1 MSELKERLLPA
12 IKSRADVK
20 SKRISVSKLLKMS
33 GMENYFNVCCSRIIQ
48 ESDTEELEAAGIEID
63 MGITLGQYDVHL
75 NSNGFLK
82 SKRVLLG
89 YIPEKTLED
98 VFISLCYEEQITMQ
112 VNSLAQMLRNIKTGE
127 LIKGFLEMAV
137 WHKKTCQNEY
147 LEDTQRY
154 YILELFYR
162 SHLWQAVRKLHGA
175 AADGYQ
181 RIKYRRIISELT
193 KSAAA
198 QYRR

>member
-48 ESDTEELEAAGIEID
+48 EGDTEELEAAGIEID
-63 MGITLGQYDVHL
+63 MGITSGQYDVHL

-147 LEDTQRY
+147 LENTQRY

-175 AADGYQ
+175 VADGYQ
-181 RIKYRRIISELT
+181 RIKYRRIISELI

-198 QYRR
+198 